1 MKNKSKRMIKQFLK
15 VALGITLIVL
25 GIVGWL
31 VPFVPGT
38 LMIIGGLILL
48 GYTAKDIKKIRLRKI
63 LNRLKKHSP

>member
-1 MKNKSKRMIKQFLK
+1 MKNKSKKTIKQYLK
-15 VALGITLIVL
+15 VTLGIILIVT

-48 GYTAKDIKKIRLRKI
+48 GYTAKDIKKIRLKKI
-63 LNRLKKHSP
+63 LNKLKKHSK